1 MQGCSCPVTLSML
14 LFIHALIEL
23 GKLYLKV
30 TSLGRIAKHYCR
42 QISESLDAPIVIVN
56 KLLQMRE
63 LRFFPLATS
72 HAYL

>member
-42 QISESLDAPIVIVN
+42 QISEFLDAPIV
-56 KLLQMRE
+56 M
-63 LRFFPLATS
+63 
-72 HAYL
+72 